1 MEKRIQYM
9 IYPEGLNK
17 LEIFI
22 VILTG
27 LEDHSFPESDWKYL
41 ISTLKNNTQLGELS
55 KAFRN

>member
-1 MEKRIQYM
+1 M

-17 LEIFI
+17 SEIFI

-41 ISTLKNNTQLGELS
+41 ISTLKSNTQLGELS